1 MLKARRL
8 PLVSLVAWSMGM
20 APSAAHAGDLNAEV
34 TAMFNNL
41 GTVGNYT
48 APGAFKGQTFNTYSG
63 GNLYLRSPAKTY
75 QLTAIQFPSAKG
87 GCGGID
93 LFGGSFS
100 HISATEFKD
109 GLKNITAALPGVAF
123 ELALESVSPLLGGL
137 TKWAQGI
144 QDMINNARIN
154 SCETAT
160 SLVASA
166 AEAGGF
172 DAQRACAKLAVMMG
186 KDPDIDS
193 AMRDCA
199 SNSTSI
205 LASARS
211 SSDPD
216 AQALAP
222 FVGNLTWKALQTVTT
237 LDDPGRELVMS
248 MVGTVIFHP
257 ESDNVD
263 PDVIAPSITSV
274 KNLLYGQAD
283 AGNGNIYVQLLRCN
297 NYTACDVV
305 TQDNSYVHQPLTTMV
320 EQMMRD
326 ISDHIQTRTP
336 IPNNTAAV
344 GFINSTSIPVWRM
357 LSVGNS
363 IPGSGLADTLIY
375 KYREVIAADYA
386 ATFLTQFTT
395 YGLAALQKSYR
406 LTPDQQKYGDKL
418 LRSSN
423 GFLDRL
429 QLEQQTLFGK
439 VSGVA
444 NVTGDLEQLER
455 NLRSNMTNHVLD
467 MLGQASNPYR

>member
-1 MLKARRL
+1 MLEAHKL
-8 PLVSLVAWSMGM
+8 PLVSLIAWSMVM

-34 TAMFNNL
+34 NAMFNNL
-41 GTVGNYT
+41 GTIGNYT

-137 TKWAQGI
+137 SKWAQGI
-144 QDMINNARIN
+144 QDMVNNARIN

-283 AGNGNIYVQLLRCN
+283 AGNGNIYVQLLKCN

-326 ISDHIQTRTP
+326 ISSHIQSRTP
-336 IPNNTAAV
+336 IPNNTTAI

-363 IPGSGLADTLIY
+363 IPGSGLADTLIAQ
-375 KYREVIAADYA
+375 YREVIAADYA
-386 ATFLTQFTT
+386 ATFLSQFIS
-395 YGLAALQKSYR
+395 YGVAALQKRYK
-406 LTPDQQKYGDKL
+406 LAPAQKSEADDL
-418 LRSSN
+418 ALDAQH
-423 GFLDRL
+423 FLERIL
-429 QLEQQTLFGK
+429 AEQQAMYSKLN
-439 VSGVA
+439 A
-444 NVTGDLEQLER
+444 VTSVTADLEQLER
-455 NLRSNMTNHVLD
+455 NLRSNMPNHVLD
-467 MLGQASNPYR
+467 MLGQASNPY